1 MKKLLS
7 LTMIASLAI
16 MASCSFFEEKV
27 IPLAK
32 EKASEAVSVAIV
44 KKGQCIHPEVVK
56 AATDKLF
63 KVESDESALV
73 SSIAEAQP
81 TEAQPKSFAAGSSI
95 GSGVCKAAVTV
106 ALSPLLKKAV
116 PAEWGCELTDLTAE
130 LEAIAS
136 SACDKI

>member
-7 LTMIASLAI
+7 FALIASLAL

-32 EKASEAVSVAIV
+32 EKASEAVATGIV
-44 KKGQCIHPEVVK
+44 KKGQCIHPEVVR

-63 KVESDESALV
+63 KVESTESVLV
-73 SSIAEAQP
+73 SSIADVQP
-81 TEAQPKSFAAGSSI
+81 EQSFAVASI

-116 PAEWGCELTDLTAE
+116 PVEWGCQLTDLTSQ
-130 LEAIAS
+130 LEEIAS